1 MTKFLKEICRE
12 MLVRRRILQEE
23 KEALLKASIRIK
35 EIDTELA
42 EIDREYTAMDKK
54 IPKEEEEE

>member
-1 MTKFLKEICRE
+1 VTKFLKEICRE

>member
-1 MTKFLKEICRE
+1 MTKFSKEICRE